1 MTTVDDMK
9 NTGIGRGVGSDYA
22 TVDNIREMIEM
33 MVLLQKQIDNLQKQI
48 EILTAKS
55 IEEVN
60 AIVGKRVASA
70 KNRAKED
77 LGLDGLHKM
86 ALGSEIPGHHESEE
100 EIKNREAREGNI

>member
-1 MTTVDDMK
+1 MK
-9 NTGIGRGVGSDYA
+9 NDEIKGTSEVKYA
-22 TVDNIREMIEM
+22 TVDDVHSMIDM

-60 AIVGKRVASA
+60 AIVGKRIASA

-86 ALGSEIPGHHESEE
+86 ALSETEIPGH
-100 EIKNREAREGNI
+100 KDADD